1 MDPAVRATNPL
12 HTLKIPSFRWLAIGH
27 TASSLGDQFYL
38 IALPWL
44 ALQLTGSGVALGSV
58 LAVAAVPRALFMIFG
73 GALADRF
80 SPKIVL
86 FVSSLASAC
95 INALFAAL
103 ILTDSV
109 QTWHLY
115 VFAVALGLVDAIAF
129 PAADAL
135 VPKLVQKTQLNGA
148 NALIGLVTQVTTF
161 LGPGLAGLVIA
172 QFSIGAAF
180 VGSVIASLLAIV
192 GISQI
197 RYQHIPITVTTFG
210 VQEALNDIRE
220 GFVYTWNNKALRV
233 VIGLIAAI
241 NLLLVGPILVGGGI
255 IANTRFG
262 GADAFGWMVSAWG
275 AGGLIGAIT
284 AGTITIRRVG
294 WILLAASAMM
304 GLSLIAFGF
313 APTLLL
319 TLLVVVTMGFANGWM
334 EVYATTWLQVQA
346 GPSMQ
351 GRVMGITAVAA
362 LGLEPISYA
371 LTGVLAEL
379 GLTTLFL
386 CAGGTLLIATA
397 LAALSRSL
405 RNARS
410 E

>member
-1 MDPAVRATNPL
+1 MDPAVRTTNPL
-12 HTLKIPSFRWLAIGH
+12 HTLKIPSFRWLIIGH

-58 LAVAAVPRALFMIFG
+58 LAAAAVPRALFMIFG

-80 SPKIVL
+80 SPKTVL
-86 FVSSLASAC
+86 LVSSLASTI
-95 INALFAAL
+95 INVLFAAL
-103 ILTDSV
+103 ILTESV

-115 VFAVALGLVDAIAF
+115 IFAVALGLVDAIAF
-129 PAADAL
+129 PAATAL
-135 VPKLVQKTQLNGA
+135 VPKLVQKTQLNAA

-172 QFSIGAAF
+172 QFGSGAAF
-180 VGSVIASLLAIV
+180 VGSVIASLLAII

-197 RYQHIPITVTTFG
+197 RYQHKTPTSTAFG
-210 VQEALNDIRE
+210 PRAALNDIQK
-220 GFVYTWNNKALRV
+220 GFVYTWKNKSLRA
-233 VIGLIAAI
+233 VIGLLAAI
-241 NLLLVGPILVGGGI
+241 NLMLIGPILVGGGLL
-255 IANTRFG
+255 ANTRFG
-262 GADAFGWMVSAWG
+262 GVDAFGWMVSAWG
-275 AGGLIGAIT
+275 AGGLIGAIA
-284 AGTITIRRVG
+284 AGAVSIRRVE
-294 WILLAASAMM
+294 WLLLAASSIIGIGM
-304 GLSLIAFGF
+304 IAFGF

-319 TLLVVVTMGFANGWM
+319 TLLVVVTMGCANGWL

-346 GPSMQ
+346 GDSMQ

-379 GLTTLFL
+379 GLATLFL
-386 CAGGTLLIATA
+386 SAGGALLIATA
-397 LAALSRSL
+397 IAATSRSL

>member
-1 MDPAVRATNPL
+1 MDRTVRAANPL
-12 HTLKIPSFRWLAIGH
+12 HTIKIPSFRWLTIGH

-86 FVSSLASAC
+86 FISSVASAG

-135 VPKLVQKTQLNGA
+135 VPKLVQKTQLNAA

-197 RYQHIPITVTTFG
+197 RYQYIPTTVTTFG

-255 IANTRFG
+255 LANTRFG

-275 AGGLIGAIT
+275 AGGLIGAIA

-319 TLLVVVTMGFANGWM
+319 VLLVVVTMGFANGWM

-362 LGLEPISYA
+362 LGLEPVSYA

-386 CAGGTLLIATA
+386 CAGGVLLITTA
-397 LAALSRSL
+397 LAAASRSL

-410 E
+410 D